1 MKRAVI
7 KIFGDVQGVFFRV
20 NTTAQAQELGL
31 TGWVRN
37 AQDGTVEIVAEGSE
51 EMLKKLIDWCYN
63 GQREKNIGFANVDK
77 VEVKWEEGIREFQ
90 DFIIKYN

>member
-7 KIFGDVQGVFFRV
+7 KIFGRVQGVLFRA
-20 NTTAQAQELGL
+20 NAAAKAGELGL

-37 AQDGTVEIVAEGSE
+37 ASDGEVEIMAEGE
-51 EMLKKLIDWCYN
+51 QKQLEKLIDWCYN
-63 GQREKNIGFANVDK
+63 GVRFAKVEK
-77 VEVKWEEGIREFQ
+77 VEVKWEEGTGEFQ